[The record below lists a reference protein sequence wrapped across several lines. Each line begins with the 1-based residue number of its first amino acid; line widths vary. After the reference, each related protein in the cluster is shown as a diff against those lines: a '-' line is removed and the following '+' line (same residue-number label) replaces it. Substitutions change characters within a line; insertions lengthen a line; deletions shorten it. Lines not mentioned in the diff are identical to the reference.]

1 MAQRDKM
8 ETECVCVCVSERE
21 REEIESV
28 CCWSDG
34 VREVCVCVF
43 ERERERVLFKFSYYL
58 VNDFSHGLLRF
69 WNWDL
74 KKIVF
79 SL

>member
-43 ERERERVLFKFSYYL
+43 ERERENTRKVQKREEESFTVSEI
-58 VNDFSHGLLRF
+58 LLR
-69 WNWDL
+69 
-74 KKIVF
+74 KGRTQ
-79 SL
+79 

>member
-43 ERERERVLFKFSYYL
+43 ERERENTRKVQKRERGRVSLFQ
-58 VNDFSHGLLRF
+58 RF
-69 WNWDL
+69 C
-74 KKIVF
+74 
-79 SL
+79 

>member
-28 CCWSDG
+28 CCSEH
-34 VREVCVCVF
+34 VINVKV
-43 ERERERVLFKFSYYL
+43 
-58 VNDFSHGLLRF
+58 
-69 WNWDL
+69 WNVIL
-74 KKIVF
+74 
-79 SL
+79 